1 MIYQD
6 SGMHDEADACMP
18 DKRITTL
25 QKATKGKTKATM
37 DNTNQTS
44 EQSIKET
51 PVQPATNPEQPSKKK
66 DKKKWLIILLVL
78 LLIAAIGAIAYLV
91 TRPDTSNEVEGGAS
105 VTKYDGKS
113 REEIQNA
120 IDEATAASRM
130 TISVNSQAQ
139 LKDGKVRVN
148 VINDKDNKFY
158 QSFTLT
164 QGDKTLYESKNIEQ
178 GKTVE
183 WVDAPD
189 AEPGEA
195 TITIQ
200 AHDPTTGQASGNP
213 QSVKI
218 QIVKSE

>member
-1 MIYQD
+1 M
-6 SGMHDEADACMP
+6 AR
-18 DKRITTL
+18 K
-25 QKATKGKTKATM
+25 QKERDKATM
-37 DNTNQTS
+37 AEQEQKKEQPIPQHAEPAQTS
-44 EQSIKET
+44 VNSNEDKK
-51 PVQPATNPEQPSKKK
+51 PEKK
-66 DKKKWLIILLVL
+66 DKKKWLIVLLVL
-78 LLIAAIGAIAYLV
+78 LLVAAIGAIAYLV

-105 VTKYDGKS
+105 ITKYDGKS
-113 REEIQNA
+113 REEIQA
-120 IDEATAASRM
+120 EIDKATAASRM

-158 QSFTLT
+158 QSFTLK
-164 QGDKTLYESKNIEQ
+164 QGDKTLYKSKNIEQ

-183 WVDAPD
+183 WIDAPD

-200 AHDPTTGQASGNP
+200 AHDPTTGKASGNP

>member
-1 MIYQD
+1 MTEQEHTPQHTAQTQPQTD
-6 SGMHDEADACMP
+6 NES
-18 DKRITTL
+18 KR
-25 QKATKGKTKATM
+25 
-37 DNTNQTS
+37 
-44 EQSIKET
+44 
-51 PVQPATNPEQPSKKK
+51 K
-66 DKKKWLIILLVL
+66 DKKKWLIVLLILLLVAAL
-78 LLIAAIGAIAYLV
+78 GAIGYLV

-113 REEIQNA
+113 REEIQA
-120 IDEATAASRM
+120 EIDKATAASRM

-158 QSFTLT
+158 QSFTLK
-164 QGDKTLYESKNIEQ
+164 QGDKTLYKSKNIEQ

-195 TITIQ
+195 TITVQ
-200 AHDPTTGQASGNP
+200 AHDPTTGKASGNP